1 MSVANIITYEEAAPF
16 SAEQPVEII
25 PSREELLATAIR
37 YASPVSY
44 EQGTPVNARQDTAQ
58 SFYYVEKGRIEVSYF
73 EDETRI
79 IVALIGAGNFLGEA
93 SFFDGSARVRDIMAV
108 KDTLLHVFT
117 LAGMERFQQEAP
129 FTYGR
134 FLVLLTRSICAKHRR
149 IVAEQPP
156 RQTFF
161 KNQLQEAQKAN
172 PIPIQGDN
180 KKSNI

>member
-16 SAEQPVEII
+16 STEHPVEII
-25 PSREELLATAIR
+25 PSREDLLATAIR

-44 EQGTPVNARQDTAQ
+44 KQGTPVNARQDTAQ
-58 SFYYVEKGRIEVSYF
+58 SFYYVEKGRIEVSYL

-93 SFFDGSARVRDIMAV
+93 SFFDGSARVRDIRAV

-117 LAGMERFQQEAP
+117 LAGMERFQQEDP

-161 KNQLQEAQKAN
+161 KNQVQETQKTKT
-172 PIPIQGDN
+172 IPLHGD
-180 KKSNI
+180 KKK